1 MLQKINHAEQQRWA
15 FKLNHGEITH
25 RFCPS
30 THHEHIR
37 CSGWMQ
43 IACSDY
49 GQNLAPAAGGF
60 TCNGWMGLQST
71 AGAGD
76 EMIAE
81 KKKIHK

>member
-1 MLQKINHAEQQRWA
+1 
-15 FKLNHGEITH
+15 
-25 RFCPS
+25 
-30 THHEHIR
+30 
-37 CSGWMQ
+37 MQ

-81 KKKIHK
+81 RKKKINKLVLKT